1 VQVAGALNIG
11 AAPGSAPVA
20 PGTLSTPTVLFSD
33 GTGTLNFN
41 HTATNYVFAPAI
53 SVSGAPPPP
62 CPTRAELQDAN

>member
-1 VQVAGALNIG
+1 MQVAGALNIG

-41 HTATNYVFAPAI
+41 HTATN
-53 SVSGAPPPP
+53 
-62 CPTRAELQDAN
+62 